1 MRDHLRL
8 MLMFLFALVKK
19 VHLIDVEEFR
29 RLKGYEARF
38 RNLRIHEGEC
48 RLFSETFCAMTLPN
62 GQAVT
67 FSSKPG
73 SRGRVGFQHP
83 RLHH

>member
-38 RNLRIHEGEC
+38 RNLRI
-48 RLFSETFCAMTLPN
+48 
-62 GQAVT
+62 
-67 FSSKPG
+67 
-73 SRGRVGFQHP
+73 P
-83 RLHH
+83 RRMSPFFRDILCHDIAKWVR